1 MAKYQA
7 DVQTLLRAIGGR
19 ENIQAVSHCMTRMRF
34 VLADPAKADTA
45 AIEAIPAVKG
55 TFTQAGQ
62 FQVIIGNDV
71 AIFYNEFTACAGIE
85 GVSKDAVKAA
95 AQTNQSLLQRI
106 MGTLGEIFAP
116 IIPALICGGLILG
129 FRNIIGEIN
138 FLGGGTQS
146 LADVSQFWAG
156 MYSFLWLIGEA
167 VFHMLPV
174 GIVWSITKKMG
185 TTQILGIILGLTL
198 VSPQLLNGFSVAATA
213 VEDIPVWDFGFV
225 QIQMIGYQGQVIAAM
240 LAGFVLVYLEKFFKK
255 ICPEVVSMIVVPF
268 CSLVPA
274 VLVAHTIVGP
284 IGWQIG
290 DAIASVVYAG
300 LTSNVRWLFA
310 ALFGLLYAPIVMT
323 GLHHMTNAID
333 SQLVNLY
340 GGTNLWPMIAL
351 SNIAQGSAVLAMSV
365 LQKKNE
371 RAQQVNIPACISC
384 YLGVTEPAL
393 FGVNLKYGF
402 PLVCGMIGSACGA
415 VISIGTGVEA
425 YSIGVGGLPGILS
438 IKPQFWLNFLIAMLV
453 CIFVVRYVRRWNFL
467 MLIIMI
473 GAAGLL
479 ALPLAIGT
487 EQNGATNWINL
498 GGTSVQPS
506 ELVKLALLLILSWY
520 MSRRRFWP
528 WFAFAVFSLLVLMLQ
543 QDLGTALIYYATT
556 LFLFYASTGNLPLTG
571 LGLVGAGGA
580 AVAGYIMFAHVKKRV
595 AIWRNPWIYYETS
608 GYQIVQMLMAIASGG
623 LFGVGLGLGAPRVIP
638 VYFTDCIF
646 AVICEQ
652 FGVIFGALVLAMYVI
667 LILRGVSIA
676 SAARS
681 SFHALLAMGA
691 TVMLGLQTFI
701 IIGGVLKLIPL
712 TGVTMP
718 FVSYGGTSL
727 VSCMGLIGLIQ
738 GVASVN
744 QDDLSYDYEISHTLR
759 EEAMMPM
766 TRRLGTPPT
775 GVPVPPTE
783 APTPLATTMARMSG
797 CPGRALMLFPSAT
810 AMDVKRMATGMFGMM
825 AERRPAAM
833 PNRTISLV
841 GL

>member
-198 VSPQLLNGFSVAATA
+198 VSPQLLNGFSVATTA

-438 IKPQFWLNFLIAMLV
+438 IKPQFWLNFLIAML
-453 CIFVVRYVRRWNFL
+453 
-467 MLIIMI
+467 
-473 GAAGLL
+473 
-479 ALPLAIGT
+479 
-487 EQNGATNWINL
+487 
-498 GGTSVQPS
+498 
-506 ELVKLALLLILSWY
+506 
-520 MSRRRFWP
+520 
-528 WFAFAVFSLLVLMLQ
+528 
-543 QDLGTALIYYATT
+543 
-556 LFLFYASTGNLPLTG
+556 
-571 LGLVGAGGA
+571 A
-580 AVAGYIMFAHVKKRV
+580 AVAVPFVLTILVGSRKLSAADRGLSAASAEPAAPSVV
-595 AIWRNPWIYYETS
+595 PDAEEQPQAEPPAAGAEGVTAPLS
-608 GYQIVQMLMAIASGG
+608 G
-623 LFGVGLGLGAPRVIP
+623 RVIP
-638 VYFTDCIF
+638 MEEIPDQVFSQGILG
-646 AVICEQ
+646 E
-652 FGVIFGALVLAMYVI
+652 GVGIEPTGNVVVAPAD
-667 LILRGVSIA
+667 
-676 SAARS
+676 
-681 SFHALLAMGA
+681 A
-691 TVMLGLQTFI
+691 TVCSVIEDSRHAVGLTLDNGAELLIHVGIDTVSMNGDGFQLHVKEGDRVRLGD
-701 IIGGVLKLIPL
+701 KLITFDPEKIKAAGHPTTTAFL
-712 TGVTMP
+712 VTDP
-718 FVSYGGTSL
+718 G
-727 VSCMGLIGLIQ
+727 
-738 GVASVN
+738 
-744 QDDLSYDYEISHTLR
+744 DL
-759 EEAMMPM
+759 
-766 TRRLGTPPT
+766 
-775 GVPVPPTE
+775 
-783 APTPLATTMARMSG
+783 APTFETNVDAQA
-797 CPGRALMLFPSAT
+797 GRTVVIRF
-810 AMDVKRMATGMFGMM
+810 
-825 AERRPAAM
+825 
-833 PNRTISLV
+833 
-841 GL
+841 

>member
-34 VLADPAKADTA
+34 VLADPAKADPA

-71 AIFYNEFTACAGIE
+71 AVFYNEFTAYAGIE

-198 VSPQLLNGFSVAATA
+198 VSPQLLNGFSVATTA

-340 GGTNLWPMIAL
+340 SGTNLWPMIAL

-453 CIFVVRYVRRWNFL
+453 AVAVPFVLTILVGSRKLSAADRGLSTAAAEPAAPSVAPDAEEQPQAEPP
-467 MLIIMI
+467 
-473 GAAGLL
+473 AAG
-479 ALPLAIGT
+479 AEGVTAPL
-487 EQNGATNWINL
+487 
-498 GGTSVQPS
+498 
-506 ELVKLALLLILSWY
+506 
-520 MSRRRFWP
+520 
-528 WFAFAVFSLLVLMLQ
+528 
-543 QDLGTALIYYATT
+543 
-556 LFLFYASTGNLPLTG
+556 
-571 LGLVGAGGA
+571 
-580 AVAGYIMFAHVKKRV
+580 
-595 AIWRNPWIYYETS
+595 S
-608 GYQIVQMLMAIASGG
+608 G
-623 LFGVGLGLGAPRVIP
+623 RVIP
-638 VYFTDCIF
+638 MEEIPDQVFSQGILG
-646 AVICEQ
+646 E
-652 FGVIFGALVLAMYVI
+652 GVGIEPTGNVVVAPAD
-667 LILRGVSIA
+667 
-676 SAARS
+676 
-681 SFHALLAMGA
+681 A
-691 TVMLGLQTFI
+691 TVCSVMEDSRHAVGLTLDNGAELLIHVGIDTVSMNGDGFQLHVKEGDRVHLGD
-701 IIGGVLKLIPL
+701 KLITFDPEKIKAAGHPTTTAFLVTDPGDL
-712 TGVTMP
+712 T
-718 FVSYGGTSL
+718 
-727 VSCMGLIGLIQ
+727 
-738 GVASVN
+738 
-744 QDDLSYDYEISHTLR
+744 
-759 EEAMMPM
+759 
-766 TRRLGTPPT
+766 PT
-775 GVPVPPTE
+775 FETNVD
-783 APTPLATTMARMSG
+783 AQA
-797 CPGRALMLFPSAT
+797 GRTVVIRF
-810 AMDVKRMATGMFGMM
+810 
-825 AERRPAAM
+825 
-833 PNRTISLV
+833 
-841 GL
+841 

>member
-45 AIEAIPAVKG
+45 AIEAIQAVKG

-198 VSPQLLNGFSVAATA
+198 VSPQLLNGFSVATTA

-453 CIFVVRYVRRWNFL
+453 AVAVPFVLTILVGSRKLSAADRGLSTAAAEPVAPSVAPDAEEQPQAEPP
-467 MLIIMI
+467 
-473 GAAGLL
+473 AAG
-479 ALPLAIGT
+479 AEGVTAPL
-487 EQNGATNWINL
+487 
-498 GGTSVQPS
+498 
-506 ELVKLALLLILSWY
+506 
-520 MSRRRFWP
+520 
-528 WFAFAVFSLLVLMLQ
+528 
-543 QDLGTALIYYATT
+543 
-556 LFLFYASTGNLPLTG
+556 
-571 LGLVGAGGA
+571 
-580 AVAGYIMFAHVKKRV
+580 
-595 AIWRNPWIYYETS
+595 S
-608 GYQIVQMLMAIASGG
+608 G
-623 LFGVGLGLGAPRVIP
+623 RVIP
-638 VYFTDCIF
+638 MEEIPDQVFSQGILG
-646 AVICEQ
+646 E
-652 FGVIFGALVLAMYVI
+652 GVGIEPTGNVVVAPAD
-667 LILRGVSIA
+667 
-676 SAARS
+676 
-681 SFHALLAMGA
+681 A
-691 TVMLGLQTFI
+691 TVCSVIEDSRHAVGLTLDNGAELLIHVGIDTVSMNGDGFRLHVKEGDRVHLGD
-701 IIGGVLKLIPL
+701 KLITFDPEKIKAAGHPTTTAFL
-712 TGVTMP
+712 VTDP
-718 FVSYGGTSL
+718 G
-727 VSCMGLIGLIQ
+727 
-738 GVASVN
+738 
-744 QDDLSYDYEISHTLR
+744 DL
-759 EEAMMPM
+759 
-766 TRRLGTPPT
+766 
-775 GVPVPPTE
+775 
-783 APTPLATTMARMSG
+783 APTFETNVDAQA
-797 CPGRALMLFPSAT
+797 GRTVVIRF
-810 AMDVKRMATGMFGMM
+810 
-825 AERRPAAM
+825 
-833 PNRTISLV
+833 
-841 GL
+841 

>member
-146 LADVSQFWAG
+146 LADVSKFWAG

-198 VSPQLLNGFSVAATA
+198 VSPQLLNGFSVATTA

-453 CIFVVRYVRRWNFL
+453 AVAVPFVLTILVGSRKLSAADRGLSTAAAEPAAPSVAPDAEEQPQAEPP
-467 MLIIMI
+467 
-473 GAAGLL
+473 AAG
-479 ALPLAIGT
+479 AEGVTAPL
-487 EQNGATNWINL
+487 
-498 GGTSVQPS
+498 
-506 ELVKLALLLILSWY
+506 
-520 MSRRRFWP
+520 
-528 WFAFAVFSLLVLMLQ
+528 
-543 QDLGTALIYYATT
+543 
-556 LFLFYASTGNLPLTG
+556 
-571 LGLVGAGGA
+571 
-580 AVAGYIMFAHVKKRV
+580 
-595 AIWRNPWIYYETS
+595 S
-608 GYQIVQMLMAIASGG
+608 G
-623 LFGVGLGLGAPRVIP
+623 RVIP
-638 VYFTDCIF
+638 MEEIPDQVFSQGILG
-646 AVICEQ
+646 E
-652 FGVIFGALVLAMYVI
+652 GVGIEPTGNVVVAPAD
-667 LILRGVSIA
+667 
-676 SAARS
+676 
-681 SFHALLAMGA
+681 A
-691 TVMLGLQTFI
+691 TVCSVIEDSRHAVGLTLDNGAELLIHVGIDTVSMNGDGFQLHVKEGDRVHLGD
-701 IIGGVLKLIPL
+701 KLITFDPEKIKAAGHPTTTAFL
-712 TGVTMP
+712 VTDP
-718 FVSYGGTSL
+718 G
-727 VSCMGLIGLIQ
+727 
-738 GVASVN
+738 
-744 QDDLSYDYEISHTLR
+744 DL
-759 EEAMMPM
+759 
-766 TRRLGTPPT
+766 
-775 GVPVPPTE
+775 
-783 APTPLATTMARMSG
+783 APTFETNVDAQA
-797 CPGRALMLFPSAT
+797 GRTVVIRF
-810 AMDVKRMATGMFGMM
+810 
-825 AERRPAAM
+825 
-833 PNRTISLV
+833 
-841 GL
+841 

>member
-95 AQTNQSLLQRI
+95 AQTNQSLIQRI

-198 VSPQLLNGFSVAATA
+198 VSPQLLNGFSVATTA

-438 IKPQFWLNFLIAMLV
+438 IKPQFWLNFLIAML
-453 CIFVVRYVRRWNFL
+453 
-467 MLIIMI
+467 
-473 GAAGLL
+473 
-479 ALPLAIGT
+479 
-487 EQNGATNWINL
+487 
-498 GGTSVQPS
+498 
-506 ELVKLALLLILSWY
+506 
-520 MSRRRFWP
+520 
-528 WFAFAVFSLLVLMLQ
+528 
-543 QDLGTALIYYATT
+543 
-556 LFLFYASTGNLPLTG
+556 
-571 LGLVGAGGA
+571 A
-580 AVAGYIMFAHVKKRV
+580 AVAVPFVLTILVGSRKLSAADRGLS
-595 AIWRNPWIYYETS
+595 AISAEPAAPSVVPDAEEQPQAEPPAAGAEGVTAPLS
-608 GYQIVQMLMAIASGG
+608 G
-623 LFGVGLGLGAPRVIP
+623 RVIP
-638 VYFTDCIF
+638 MEEIPDQVFSQGILG
-646 AVICEQ
+646 E
-652 FGVIFGALVLAMYVI
+652 GVGIEPTGNVVVAPAD
-667 LILRGVSIA
+667 
-676 SAARS
+676 
-681 SFHALLAMGA
+681 A
-691 TVMLGLQTFI
+691 TVCSVIEDSRHAVGLTLDNGAELLIHVGIDTVSMNGDGFQLHVKEGDRVHLGD
-701 IIGGVLKLIPL
+701 KLITFDPEKIKAAGHPTTTAFLVTDPGDL
-712 TGVTMP
+712 T
-718 FVSYGGTSL
+718 
-727 VSCMGLIGLIQ
+727 
-738 GVASVN
+738 
-744 QDDLSYDYEISHTLR
+744 
-759 EEAMMPM
+759 
-766 TRRLGTPPT
+766 PT
-775 GVPVPPTE
+775 FETNVD
-783 APTPLATTMARMSG
+783 AQA
-797 CPGRALMLFPSAT
+797 GRTVVIRF
-810 AMDVKRMATGMFGMM
+810 
-825 AERRPAAM
+825 
-833 PNRTISLV
+833 
-841 GL
+841 